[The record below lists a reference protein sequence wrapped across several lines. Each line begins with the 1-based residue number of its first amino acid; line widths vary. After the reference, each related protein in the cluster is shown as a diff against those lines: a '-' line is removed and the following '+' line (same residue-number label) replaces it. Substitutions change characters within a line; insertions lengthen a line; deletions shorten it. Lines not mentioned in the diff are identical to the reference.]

1 MYNLGEQFKPD
12 MSKAKPNIESVIK
25 GDKYRITILTDGLYR
40 LEYSEEGK
48 FTDLP
53 TELVI
58 NRNFVKPEFSVK
70 EDNNYL
76 EITTKYVK
84 IMYTKNKNFDSG
96 KVNPAKNLS
105 VKILNTDRFW
115 YYNHPEA
122 RNIGTIGYS
131 IDDKVSKVN
140 KLSDLKLEKGLYSYD
155 SFVSL
160 DDSNSKLLNEDG
172 IFVDK
177 EYKSIDVYLF
187 VYNDFTKCL
196 KDYFELTGYPSLIP
210 RYALGNWWYKNDD
223 YNDNDIALLLDNF
236 RNNKIPLSVFELNSS
251 WHTKKDIKKKNTN
264 GFTFNKEKY
273 KDPTSFI
280 NYLHKTGVYLGL
292 PVNPFNGFYDNDEY
306 YEKALSYLEEKD
318 GSIPFNVFDPKV
330 VDVYLKLF
338 MHPLDNVGVDFYD
351 IDYNSDLNNLTYLK
365 HYLYKDMSRN
375 FKKRPMIISSNTSV
389 VSHRYSIIDAPKL
402 NVDWDSLKIVN
413 LYNIM
418 SSTKGLTWWMHD
430 ALYSGG
436 VEDNELYTR
445 YIELLTFSPLL
456 RLSSDKGKYYK
467 REPWR
472 WSIKTNTIVNE
483 FLTLRHKLIPYIY
496 SEAYK
501 YSKGDL
507 LIKPLFF
514 DNPNLYDDETYYNEY
529 YFGSELLVSPII
541 KRKDMVMNRSI
552 QKIYMP
558 EGTWYDFFSGKKYP
572 GGKEYVSFYR
582 EQDYPVFAHAGSII
596 PMGLNDNIN
605 DTNSPKNMEIHI
617 FPGKNN
623 TYHMYEDDGVSSM
636 YEKGYYL
643 LTDIDYNYMPNNYT
657 VIIRAVD
664 GKSGIIPDHR
674 NYKIVFRNTKKAD
687 DVTVY
692 SNDIKMEYK
701 SYVNGP
707 DFIVEITN
715 AKTIGQI
722 TINCKGK
729 DIEIDALRIIN
740 NDIERILSDIEIPT
754 LIKEK
759 VDAVLF
765 DKTMDIPKKRIAIK
779 KIKGLEAKFERLFL
793 RLLEYINQV

>member
-1 MYNLGEQFKPD
+1 MYNLGEQFKMD
-12 MSKAKPNIESVIK
+12 MSKTKANPESIIK
-25 GDKYRITILTDGLYR
+25 GEKYRITILSDNLYR
-40 LEYSEEGK
+40 FEYSETGS

-58 NRNFVKPEFSVK
+58 NRSFDKVEYNKK

-76 EITTKYVK
+76 EITTKYAK

-96 KVNPAKNLS
+96 KVNPAKNFS

-122 RNIGTIGYS
+122 RNIGTM
-131 IDDKVSKVN
+131 DLLDEKTLSKAN
-140 KLSDLKLEKGLYSYD
+140 KLSDLKLPKGLYSYD
-155 SFVSL
+155 SFVSI

-172 IFVDK
+172 IFIDK
-177 EYKSIDVYLF
+177 DYKSLDIYLF
-187 VYNDFTKCL
+187 VYKDFKECL
-196 KDYFELTGYPSLIP
+196 NNYYHLTGYPSLIP

-223 YNDNDIALLLDNF
+223 YNDEDLAILIDNF
-236 RNNKIPLSVFELNSS
+236 RNNKIPLSVLELNDS
-251 WHTKKDIKKKNTN
+251 WHTKKDIKKKLTS
-264 GFTFNKEKY
+264 GFTFDSNKFKNPNLLI
-273 KDPTSFI
+273 D
-280 NYLHKTGVYLGL
+280 YLHKTGVYLGL
-292 PVNPFNGFYDNDEY
+292 PVNPFNGFYDNDTY

-318 GSIPFNVFDPKV
+318 GHIPFNVLDPKV

-338 MHPLDNVGVDFYD
+338 MHPLDSIGTDFYD
-351 IDYNSDLNNLTYLK
+351 IDYNSNKNELSYLK
-365 HYLYKDMSRN
+365 HYLYKDMGRN
-375 FKKRPMIISSNTSV
+375 YKKRPLVISSNINEA
-389 VSHRYSIIDAPKL
+389 HRYSIIKSDKSK
-402 NVDWDSLKIVN
+402 VDWLALKKVA

-418 SSTKGLTWWMHD
+418 SSTKGITWWMHD
-430 ALYSGG
+430 ALYKDG

-445 YIELLTFSPLL
+445 YIELLTFSPIL
-456 RLSSDKGKYYK
+456 RLSSDRGKYYK

-483 FLTLRHKLIPYIY
+483 FLTLRHKLIPYLY

-501 YSKGDL
+501 YSKGDMF
-507 LIKPLFF
+507 IKPLFF
-514 DNPNLYDDETYYNEY
+514 DMPNLYDDETYYNEY

-541 KRKDMVMNRSI
+541 KSKDIVMNRSV

-572 GGKEYVSFYR
+572 GGREYVSFYR

-605 DTNSPKNMEIHI
+605 DTNPPKNMEIHI

-623 TYHMYEDDGVSSM
+623 TYHMYEDDGISSM
-636 YEKGYYL
+636 NEKGFYL

-657 VIIRAVD
+657 VIIRAID

-692 SNDIKMEYK
+692 SNDIKMEYT

-707 DFIVEITN
+707 DFIVEVKN

-740 NDIERILSDIEIPT
+740 SDIERILSDIEIPT
-754 LIKEK
+754 EIKEK
-759 VDAVLF
+759 LDAILF
-765 DKTMDIPKKRIAIK
+765 DKTMDIPKKRIAIRK
-779 KIKGLEAKFERLFL
+779 LKGVEGKFERLFL
-793 RLLEYINQV
+793 RLLEYVNQV